1 MVWYHEQNRTIQG
14 DHMAIDIRTSGGVT
28 ILDLRGKLTV
38 DEGAEQL
45 EAKVKELLGLDLKRI
60 LLNLASVSYV
70 DSTGMESLVA
80 CYKAASDTG
89 GQVKFASPSEQLHH
103 LLSMTRLSTVLDVH
117 ETEAEAIASFR

>member
-1 MVWYHEQNRTIQG
+1 
-14 DHMAIDIRTSGGVT
+14 MAIDIRTSGGVT

-38 DEGAEQL
+38 DEGAEKL
-45 EAKVKELLGLDLKRI
+45 DVKVKELLGLDLKRI

-80 CYKAASDTG
+80 CYNAASETD

-117 ETEAEAIASFR
+117 ETEADAIASFR